1 MLIKLKLHAIVA
13 DQIGDLHDVQ
23 VPAGTNVTGLLA
35 ALGIDR
41 DRAGFVL
48 VNGQRIPYNTELHE
62 EDTVFIIP
70 FLGGG

>member
-1 MLIKLKLHAIVA
+1 MLIKLKLHPILA
-13 DQIGDLHDVQ
+13 DQVGHLDDVQ
-23 VPAGTNVTGLLA
+23 VPTGTNVAGLLA

-48 VNGQRIPYNTELHE
+48 VNGHRTPYNAELHE

>member
-23 VPAGTNVTGLLA
+23 VPAGTDVTGLLV

>member
-13 DQIGDLHDVQ
+13 DQVGDLHDIQ
-23 VPAGTNVTGLLA
+23 VPAGTDVAGLLT

-48 VNGQRIPYNTELHE
+48 VNGHRVPYNTELHE

>member
-13 DQIGDLHDVQ
+13 DQVGDLHDVQ
-23 VPAGTNVTGLLA
+23 VPAGTTVTDLLA
-35 ALGIDR
+35 ALGVER

-48 VNGQRIPYNTELHE
+48 VNGQRTPYDTELHG

>member
-1 MLIKLKLHAIVA
+1 
-13 DQIGDLHDVQ
+13 VQ
-23 VPAGTNVTGLLA
+23 VSTGTDVAGLLA

-48 VNGQRIPYNTELHE
+48 VNGRRTPYDTELHE

>member
-1 MLIKLKLHAIVA
+1 MLIKLKLHAIIA
-13 DQIGDLHDVQ
+13 DQVGNLHDVQ
-23 VPAGTNVTGLLA
+23 VPARTDVAGLLA
-35 ALGIDR
+35 TLGIDR

-48 VNGQRIPYNTELHE
+48 VNGKRTPYNTELHE

>member
-1 MLIKLKLHAIVA
+1 MLIKLKLHAIIA
-13 DQIGDLHDVQ
+13 DQVGNLHAVQ
-23 VPAGTNVTGLLA
+23 VPTGTDVAGLLA

-48 VNGQRIPYNTELHE
+48 VNGQRMPYSAELHE

>member
-23 VPAGTNVTGLLA
+23 VPAGTDVTGLLA

-48 VNGQRIPYNTELHE
+48 VNGQRIPYNTKLHE

>member
-1 MLIKLKLHAIVA
+1 MLIRLKLHAIIA
-13 DQIGDLHDVQ
+13 DQVGDLHDVR
-23 VPAGTNVTGLLA
+23 VPAGTDVTGLLA
-35 ALGIDR
+35 ALGVDR

-48 VNGQRIPYNTELHE
+48 VNGQRTPYSTELNE

>member
-13 DQIGDLHDVQ
+13 DQVGDLHDVQ
-23 VPAGTNVTGLLA
+23 VPTGTDVTGLVAELR
-35 ALGIDR
+35 IDR
-41 DRAGFVL
+41 DRTGFVL

>member
-1 MLIKLKLHAIVA
+1 MLINLKLHAIIA
-13 DQIGDLHDVQ
+13 DQVGDLHDVQ
-23 VPAGTNVTGLLA
+23 VPAGTDVVGMLV

-48 VNGQRIPYNTELHE
+48 VNGQRAPYDTELHDK
-62 EDTVFIIP
+62 DTVFIIP

>member
-1 MLIKLKLHAIVA
+1 MLIRLKLHAIIA
-13 DQIGDLHDVQ
+13 DQVGDLHDVQ
-23 VPAGTNVTGLLA
+23 VPTGTDVAGLLA
-35 ALGIDR
+35 VLGIDR

-48 VNGQRIPYNTELHE
+48 VNGQRIPYDTELHE

>member
-1 MLIKLKLHAIVA
+1 MLINLKLHAIVA

-23 VPAGTNVTGLLA
+23 VPTGTDIASLLA

-48 VNGQRIPYNTELHE
+48 VNGHRAPYDTELHE
-62 EDTVFIIP
+62 QDTVFIIP

>member
-13 DQIGDLHDVQ
+13 DQIGDLHEVQ
-23 VPAGTNVTGLLA
+23 VPAGTTVTGLLA
-35 ALGIDR
+35 TLRIER

-48 VNGQRIPYNTELHE
+48 VNGRRTTYDTELHG
-62 EDTVFIIP
+62 EDTVFIVP

>member
-1 MLIKLKLHAIVA
+1 
-13 DQIGDLHDVQ
+13 
-23 VPAGTNVTGLLA
+23 
-35 ALGIDR
+35 
-41 DRAGFVL
+41 VL

>member
-13 DQIGDLHDVQ
+13 DQIGDLHDVR

>member
-23 VPAGTNVTGLLA
+23 VPAGTDVTGLLT